1 MNIVIAGAGAVGTH
15 LAKLLVREKH
25 NITLIDPT
33 PHRLDPLS
41 SNFDILTLTASPMSI
56 TALRQA
62 EVQHAD
68 LYIAVLPDESHNMT
82 SCMLAKQ
89 LGAKRTVARVDNYEY
104 TLPDQR
110 EVFTKA
116 GIDSVIYPELLAGSE
131 IAHNVRHS
139 WVRQWWEFQDGK
151 LLLLGIKVR
160 KGATMLGKPL
170 REICP
175 PESPFTIVALKH
187 DDETLIPHGND
198 FVEEGDLVFFMT
210 TPQYTEQVRN
220 IAGKE
225 GYPDVRNVFVMGG
238 SDTAEHA
245 VRLMPPHMHAKVFEV
260 DYERAQHLTES
271 IGRRAMIVNGD
282 GRDLE
287 LLQDENITSAQAF
300 LALTDKSESN
310 ILACLAAKRLG
321 VRKTVAMIENSDY
334 ISMAESLDIGCI
346 INKKTFA
353 ASHIYQMMLKADVT
367 SIKTLTIASADVV
380 EIKVAKGARITR
392 HPIKDLGLPATV
404 NLGGLVRNGK
414 ASLINGNT
422 QVQEG
427 DLVVAFCLQ
436 GEIKKLDRFFKPATG
451 LFS

>member
-1 MNIVIAGAGAVGTH
+1 MKKDIIKKFDLQLFDWTAHVSAGT
-15 LAKLLVREKH
+15 
-25 NITLIDPT
+25 PT
-33 PHRLDPLS
+33 VEPV
-41 SNFDILTLTASPMSI
+41 NATTTA
-56 TALRQA
+56 
-62 EVQHAD
+62 
-68 LYIAVLPDESHNMT
+68 
-82 SCMLAKQ
+82 
-89 LGAKRTVARVDNYEY
+89 
-104 TLPDQR
+104 
-110 EVFTKA
+110 
-116 GIDSVIYPELLAGSE
+116 
-131 IAHNVRHS
+131 
-139 WVRQWWEFQDGK
+139 
-151 LLLLGIKVR
+151 
-160 KGATMLGKPL
+160 
-170 REICP
+170 
-175 PESPFTIVALKH
+175 
-187 DDETLIPHGND
+187 
-198 FVEEGDLVFFMT
+198 
-210 TPQYTEQVRN
+210 QYTEQVRN

-245 VRLMPPHMHAKVFEV
+245 VRLMPPDMHAKVFEV

-414 ASLINGNT
+414 ATLINGNT

>member
-41 SNFDILTLTASPMSI
+41 SNFDILTLTASPLSV

-68 LYIAVLPDESHNMT
+68 LYIAVLPDEAHNMT

-116 GIDSVIYPELLAGSE
+116 GIDSVIYPELLAGRE

-175 PESPFTIVALKH
+175 PESPFLIVALKH
-187 DDETLIPHGND
+187 DGETLIPHGND
-198 FVEEGDLVFFMT
+198 LVQEGDLVFFMT
-210 TPQYTEQVRN
+210 TPQYTGQVRS

-225 GYPDVRNVFVMGG
+225 GYPDVHNVFVMGG

-245 VRLMPPHMHAKVFEV
+245 VRLMPPDMHAKVFEMN
-260 DYERAQHLTES
+260 YERAQHLTES

-287 LLQDENITSAQAF
+287 LLQDENISSAQAF
-300 LALTDKSESN
+300 LALTDNSESN

-367 SIKTLTIASADVV
+367 SIKTLTIAAADVV
-380 EIKVAKGARITR
+380 EIKVAEGTRITR

-404 NLGGLVRNGK
+404 NLGGLVRDGK
-414 ASLINGNT
+414 AQLINGNT
-422 QVQEG
+422 QVKAG
-427 DLVVAFCLQ
+427 DTVVAFCLQ
-436 GEIKKLDRFFKPATG
+436 GEIKKLDRFFKPAAG

>member
-1 MNIVIAGAGAVGTH
+1 MNIIIAGAGAVGTH
-15 LAKLLVREKH
+15 LAKLLVRERH
-25 NITLIDPT
+25 SITLIDNV
-33 PHRLDPLS
+33 PHRLDSLA
-41 SNFDILTLTASPMSI
+41 SNFDIMTLTGNPLSI
-56 TALRQA
+56 QVLREA
-62 EVQHAD
+62 EVEHAD
-68 LYIAVLPDESHNMT
+68 LFIAVMPDEAHNMT
-82 SCMLAKQ
+82 SCMVAKQ

-104 TLPDQR
+104 TLREHR
-110 EVFTKA
+110 EVFEKA
-116 GIDSVIYPELLAGSE
+116 GINSIIYPELLAGRE

-139 WVRQWWEFQDGK
+139 WVRQWWDFQDGR

-160 KGATMLGKPL
+160 KGAPIIGQPL
-170 REICP
+170 REVCP
-175 PESPFTIVALKH
+175 PESPFLVVAVKH
-187 DDETLIPHGND
+187 EGETLIPHGND
-198 FVEEGDLVFFMT
+198 AVAESDLVFFMT
-210 TPQYTEQVRN
+210 TPNYIDHLRN
-220 IAGKE
+220 LVGKE
-225 GYPDVRNVFVMGG
+225 GYPVVHNVFIMGG
-238 SDTAEHA
+238 SDTATHA
-245 VRLMPPHMHAKVFEV
+245 VRLMPPDMTAKVFEM
-260 DYERAQHLTES
+260 DYDRAQHLTET
-271 IGRRAMIVNGD
+271 IGKRAMIVNGD

-287 LLQDENITSAQAF
+287 LLQDENIGGAQAF
-300 LALTDKSESN
+300 LALTGNSESN

-367 SIKTLTIASADVV
+367 SIKTLTIAAADVV
-380 EIKVAKGARITR
+380 EIKVPEGARITR

-427 DLVVAFCLQ
+427 DLVIAFCLQ